1 MKRTQGYREY
11 TGEDIEYAPSR
22 AKERRLEYD
31 EDAVPETTTLEW
43 RMRDARLN
51 PVVQCQTEIKR
62 LEGINAH
69 LVQQLREARR
79 ECEAIREDERRR
91 AEQQARMYIA
101 SEVNPVV
108 QCQTEIKRLE
118 GINAHLVQQLGEA
131 RRECEA
137 TVGAIREHERRQAER
152 QARMYIA
159 SEVRRLI
166 QQHEQSRG
174 EMNTELRRLHNRL
187 LRR

>member
-1 MKRTQGYREY
+1 MKRTRGYREY
-11 TGEDIEYAPSR
+11 TGEDIDDAPSR

-31 EDAVPETTTLEW
+31 DAVPETTLEWRMRDAVPETTLEW
-43 RMRDARLN
+43 RMRDARL
-51 PVVQCQTEIKR
+51 
-62 LEGINAH
+62 
-69 LVQQLREARR
+69 
-79 ECEAIREDERRR
+79 
-91 AEQQARMYIA
+91 
-101 SEVNPVV
+101 NPVV

-137 TVGAIREHERRQAER
+137 TVGAIREHERRRAER

-159 SEVRRLI
+159 SEVRRLVE
-166 QQHEQSRG
+166 QHEQSRG
-174 EMNTELRRLHNRL
+174 GEMNIELRRLHNRL

>member
-1 MKRTQGYREY
+1 MGGADKNTDSLPIRRAIFFFSCHIKKNKKMKRTRGYREY
-11 TGEDIEYAPSR
+11 TGEDIDDAPSR

-31 EDAVPETTTLEW
+31 DDAVPETTLEW
-43 RMRDARLN
+43 RMRDARL
-51 PVVQCQTEIKR
+51 
-62 LEGINAH
+62 
-69 LVQQLREARR
+69 
-79 ECEAIREDERRR
+79 
-91 AEQQARMYIA
+91 
-101 SEVNPVV
+101 NPVV

-137 TVGAIREHERRQAER
+137 TVGAIREHERRRAER

-159 SEVRRLI
+159 SEVRRLVE
-166 QQHEQSRG
+166 QHEQSRG
-174 EMNTELRRLHNRL
+174 GEMNIELRRLHNRL